1 MSDPAQP
8 GTSPAAGPSRAHVAS
23 NETRGTVLAER
34 LAIAS
39 SLWGR
44 FRGLMGRSHL
54 GVGDGLFLTGTN
66 GIHMFFMRFPID
78 AVFVGKAGP
87 DGLRPVLAVHR
98 SVRPWIGLVP
108 LVRGADGVLELP
120 VGTIDASTTVPGDVL
135 RLG

>member
-1 MSDPAQP
+1 MS
-8 GTSPAAGPSRAHVAS
+8 AAVVAAS

-44 FRGLMGRSHL
+44 FRGLMGRDPL
-54 GVGDGLFLTGTN
+54 PPGDGLFLTGTN

-78 AVFVGKAGP
+78 AVFVAKPGA
-87 DGLRPVLAVHR
+87 DGSRRVLSVHR
-98 SVRPWIGLVP
+98 GVRPWIGLVP
-108 LVRGADGVLELP
+108 LVRGADGVVELP
-120 VGTIDASTTVPGDVL
+120 VGAIDASATAPGDSL